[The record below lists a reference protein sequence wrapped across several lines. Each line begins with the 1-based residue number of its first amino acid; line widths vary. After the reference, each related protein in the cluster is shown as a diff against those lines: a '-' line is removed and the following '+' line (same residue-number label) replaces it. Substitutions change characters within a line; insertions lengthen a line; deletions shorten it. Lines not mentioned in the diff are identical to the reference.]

1 MPKFFINRPI
11 FAWVIAIMVM
21 LVGLLAIKKLP
32 VSQYPPIAPPQI
44 AINAVY
50 PGASAQTV
58 QDTVTQVIEQKLNG
72 IDNLIYMSSTSDSA
86 GAVSITL
93 TFKAGTDPNIAQVQ
107 VQNKLQ
113 LAVPLLPQIVQR
125 SGIQV
130 VKSTR
135 NFLLIVGLV
144 SEDGS
149 MDRNQLTD
157 YMVSNLQDIVSRLE
171 GVGELMIFGTQ
182 NAMRIWLNPVKLNNY
197 HLTTNDV
204 ITALQA
210 QNAQVSAGQFG
221 GSPAPQ
227 GQQLNATINARS
239 LLQTTAQFD
248 AIILRTNP
256 DGSTVKLKDV
266 AESKIG
272 TENYEI
278 QSYYNGKPLGGMAIR
293 LAAGA
298 NALETGNR
306 VKAKMAELEKYFP
319 AGMKVVYPYDT
330 TPFVKISI
338 EEVVHTLIEAV
349 FLVFI
354 IMFLFLQNIRAT
366 LIPTIA
372 VPVVLLG
379 TMAVLAACGYSINT
393 LTMFALVIVIGL
405 LVDDAIV
412 VVENVERIMTEEG
425 LPPKEATIKSM
436 GQITSALWGI
446 ATVLAAVFLPM
457 AFFPGSTGVIYRQF
471 SITIISA
478 MILSVLV
485 AMILTPAL
493 CATLLKPIEKGHH
506 AGETGWFA
514 GFFRYFNRAFEFCR
528 HNYEGIVGRSFG
540 KPVRYLVVYG
550 GIVAAMAF
558 FFLHLPTSFLP
569 DEDQGFIICQVQLP
583 AGATQER
590 TIKVIRDL
598 EQHFLKNE
606 SKTVEGV
613 ITVAGFSFA
622 GRGQNMGLAFVRL
635 KHWDQRPGKDQKAS
649 AIAGRAMGAFS
660 QFRDGLAFAFSPP
673 AVLELGVANG
683 FDLQLQDR
691 GGLGHEKLMEAR
703 NQLLGMAMK
712 NKKLIAVRPN
722 GQDDSPQFKL
732 DIDDVRAGAMG
743 VSQADINNVLSTA
756 WGSSYVNDF
765 IENGRVKK
773 VYLQSDARYRMLPE
787 DINKWYVSNKAG
799 QMVPFSAFATARWQ
813 YGSPRLERYNGIPA
827 VEVLGQAAPGISTGE
842 AMDEVE
848 KMVAQLP
855 PGIGYEWTGLSYEE
869 KNAGAQAPALYA
881 ISLLVVF
888 LSVAALY
895 ESWTIPFV
903 NLLMLPLGLVGA
915 VVAVK
920 LRVFPNDVYLQIG
933 LLTTIGLSTKNAI
946 LIIQFI
952 KEQMHQGHE
961 LMEATL
967 TAVKIRLRP
976 VIMTSLA
983 FFFGTLPL
991 ALTKGAGASAQ
1002 NAIGTAVTGGLL
1014 SATFIDL
1021 IFIPFFFVLVSRLF
1035 GRKKYKPHAKEPVV
1049 VPAPEVH

>member
-1 MPKFFINRPI
+1 MSRFFINRPI
-11 FAWVIAIMVM
+11 FAWVIAILVM
-21 LVGLLAIKKLP
+21 LAGLLAIKKLP
-32 VSQYPPIAPPQI
+32 VSQYPAIAPPQI
-44 AINAVY
+44 AINAAY

-72 IDNLIYMSSTSDSA
+72 IDNLIYMSSTSDSS
-86 GAVSITL
+86 GAVTITL

-125 SGIQV
+125 QGISV

-149 MDRNQLTD
+149 MDRNGLTD
-157 YMVSNLQDIVSRLE
+157 YMVSNLQDIVSRLD
-171 GVGELMIFGTQ
+171 GVGELMVFGTQ
-182 NAMRIWLNPVKLNNY
+182 NAMRVWLNPTKLNSF
-197 HLTTNDV
+197 HMTTNDV
-204 ITALQA
+204 ITALQS
-210 QNAQVSAGQFG
+210 QNVQVSAGQFG
-221 GSPAPQ
+221 GLPANR

-239 LLQTTAQFD
+239 LLRNAEQFD
-248 AIILRTNP
+248 AIVLRTNP

-272 TENYEI
+272 TENYEL

-298 NALETGNR
+298 NALETGER

-319 AGMKVVYPYDT
+319 PGMKVVYPYDS

-338 EEVVHTLIEAV
+338 EEVVRTLIEAV

-379 TMAVLAACGYSINT
+379 TMAVLAACGFSINT

-412 VVENVERIMTEEG
+412 VVENVERIMSEEG
-425 LPPKEATIKSM
+425 LSPHDATVKSM

-446 ATVLAAVFLPM
+446 ATVLTAVFLPM
-457 AFFPGSTGVIYRQF
+457 AFFGGSTGVIYRQF

-478 MILSVLV
+478 MILSVFV

-493 CATLLKPIEKGHH
+493 CSTLLKPVEKGHTP
-506 AGETGWFA
+506 GECGWFCK
-514 GFFRYFNRAFEFCR
+514 FFRYFNRAFDYCR
-528 HNYEGIVGRSFG
+528 HKYEGLVGRSFG
-540 KPVRYLVVYG
+540 KPVRYLFVYG
-550 GIVAAMAF
+550 TIVAAMAF

-590 TIKVIRDL
+590 TIQVLRQM
-598 EQHFLKNE
+598 EQHFLEKEN
-606 SKTVEGV
+606 KTVEGI

-622 GRGQNMGLAFVRL
+622 GRGQNMGLAWVKL
-635 KHWDQRPGKDQKAS
+635 KDWKLRKTTDLKAP
-649 AIAGRAMGAFS
+649 AIAGRAMKAFS
-660 QFRDGLAFAFSPP
+660 HIRDGLAFAFSPP

-683 FDLQLQDR
+683 FDFQLQDR
-691 GGLGHEKLMEAR
+691 GGLGHERLMEAR

-712 NKKLIAVRPN
+712 NPKLTAVRPN

-732 DIDDVRAGAMG
+732 DIDDVRAGALG
-743 VSQADINNVLSTA
+743 VSLADVNSVLSTA

-765 IENGRVKK
+765 IQNGRVKK
-773 VYLQSDARYRMLPE
+773 VFLQSEPQSRMLPE
-787 DINKWYVSNKAG
+787 DINSWYVSNKNG

-813 YGSPRLERYNGIPA
+813 YGSPRLERYNGIPS
-827 VEVLGQAAPGISTGE
+827 VEVLGQAAPGVSTGE
-842 AMDEVE
+842 AMAEVE
-848 KMVAQLP
+848 RMAAQLP

-869 KNAGAQAPALYA
+869 KHAGAQAPALYA

-915 VVAVK
+915 VTAVK
-920 LRVFPNDVYLQIG
+920 LRMFPNDVYLQIG
-933 LLTTIGLSTKNAI
+933 LLTTVGLSTKNAI

-961 LMEATL
+961 LVDATL
-967 TAVKIRLRP
+967 QAVRIRLRP

-1021 IFIPFFFVLVSRLF
+1021 IFIPFFFVQVSRLF
-1035 GRKKYKPHAKEPVV
+1035 AKKSRKSVAEPVAAA
-1049 VPAPEVH
+1049 PASEVN